1 MEKENLNHEIFEKS
15 WKSAINGFITY
26 LKLEKSLSKHS
37 IEAYLRDTQ
46 KLYDFLIINK
56 LYLPPT
62 KVEDHHISDLLIYL
76 NELGLD
82 PRSQSRLVSG
92 IKSFYKYLFLEDQI
106 ITDPT
111 ELIEGPKIA
120 RKIPDFLSFEEIQA
134 ILETIDLSDPLG
146 IRNRAILET
155 LYASGL
161 RVSELTSLRLS
172 NYFPDIGFIKV
183 VGKTNKERIVPI
195 GDEAIKFI
203 NQYLLHIRQH
213 QPIKK
218 EATDILFLNRRGSPL
233 TRVMI
238 FIIIKEAAA
247 TANIEKTV
255 SPHTFRHSFATHL
268 IDGGANLSV
277 VQELLGHESIITTEI
292 YTHLS
297 MEYLRE
303 TIMTFH
309 PRLQQIRNQK
319 KRE

>member
-1 MEKENLNHEIFEKS
+1 MEKENMSLKDFEKVWS
-15 WKSAINGFITY
+15 NATKGFTSY
-26 LKLEKSLSKHS
+26 LQLEKSLSKHS
-37 IEAYLRDTQ
+37 IDAYQRDVQ
-46 KLYDFLIINK
+46 KLIEFFKIKNIL
-56 LYLPPT
+56 LGPT
-62 KVEDHHISDLLIYL
+62 KVEDHHIDSLLIYL
-76 NELGLD
+76 NDLGLD
-82 PRSQSRLVSG
+82 PRSQSRLISG
-92 IKSFYKYLFLEDQI
+92 LKSFFKYLFLEDQI
-106 ITDPT
+106 TIDPT
-111 ELIEGPKIA
+111 ELIEGPKIS
-120 RKIPDFLSFEEIQA
+120 RKIPDFLTIDEIQA
-134 ILETIDLSDPLG
+134 IFDTIDLSEPLG

-195 GDEAIKFI
+195 GEEAIKYI
-203 NQYLLHIRQH
+203 AQYLEHVRQH

-218 EATDILFLNRRGSPL
+218 DASDILFLNRRGNDL
-233 TRVMI
+233 TRVMV
-238 FIIIKEAAA
+238 FLIIKEATAA
-247 TANIEKTV
+247 AKIEKTV

-309 PRLQQIRNQK
+309 PRVQQMRNK
-319 KRE
+319 KNRE